1 MIQSKKVVVI
11 VGAGRGIGEQ
21 LAKLFAVD
29 SEFQVVVLTRNLSN
43 LLEIQKKHEVELHAF
58 DLESQNIRSDVEKM
72 ISHLPRV
79 DYLIN
84 NAGKLVNKPFL
95 ELSKAD
101 VMTCYQTN
109 VLGIFEVIQAILPK
123 MTQDGGHIVNI
134 STMGAIQGSVKF
146 PGLSAYSSSKAALA
160 NLTEMLAEEFKNT
173 KLKVNCLCLGTVQT
187 EMLNEAFPGYK
198 APLSAAEMAGFI
210 KDFSIHSSHFINGK
224 ILPVSLSTP

>member
-21 LAKLFAVD
+21 LAKLFSVD

-58 DLESQNIRSDVEKM
+58 DLESQNIRNDVEKM

-123 MTQDGGHIVNI
+123 MTQEGGHIVNI

-198 APLSAAEMAGFI
+198 APLSAVEMAGFI

>member
-58 DLESQNIRSDVEKM
+58 DLESQNIRNDVEKM

-123 MTQDGGHIVNI
+123 MTQEGGHIVNI

-198 APLSAAEMAGFI
+198 APLSAVEMAGFI

>member
-123 MTQDGGHIVNI
+123 MTQEGGHIVNI